1 MKGKWIL
8 GIGLAILV
16 AAGGLTTAVAAGG
29 LAYTLGK
36 AVVEHGEV
44 APAQV
49 VTNFYDWYLGYIRGE
64 EGLRNPLVDGAYRD
78 CGYLTGG
85 FIDEIDQTL
94 ASFDKGGFDPILMA
108 QDVPER
114 VEVGEATVTGNQ
126 ASVKIHMFW
135 GNNPTPSERTVN
147 LVLVDGGW
155 KIDSIS
161 L

>member
-8 GIGLAILV
+8 GIGLALV
-16 AAGGLTTAVAAGG
+16 VVAGGLATAVAAGG
-29 LAYTLGK
+29 LAYTRGA
-36 AVVEHGEV
+36 AVVGHDKA

-49 VTNFYDWYLGYIRGE
+49 VTDFYDWYLGYIRGE
-64 EGLRNPLVDGAYRD
+64 DGLRNPLVDGAYRD
-78 CGYLTGG
+78 CGYLTGR
-85 FIDEIDQTL
+85 FEDEIDQTL

-114 VEVGEATVTGNQ
+114 VEIGEVEISGDQ
-126 ASVKIHMFW
+126 ASVQVQMFW

-147 LVLVDGGW
+147 LALVDGRW